1 MRCQASF
8 DRSVPHLT
16 FSDERERDPQCQE
29 GKEPPLREEEEG
41 APIHEPL
48 HAQVGEECNQGG
60 DRQALQVQCDGD
72 P

>member
-1 MRCQASF
+1 MHCQALF
-8 DRSVPHLT
+8 DGSMIHLT
-16 FSDERERDPQCQE
+16 FSDERERDPQCQKGE
-29 GKEPPLREEEEG
+29 EPPLRKEEEG

-48 HAQVGEECNQGG
+48 HAQVGEERDQGG